1 MSIVD
6 LLFNVGPQSKEI
18 ILKGGVISEKNIASL
33 AVTDANS
40 LSLEQL
46 DLLNV

>member
-18 ILKGGVISEKNIASL
+18 ILKGGVISEKNIAPL
-33 AVTDANS
+33 PTVTNANS
-40 LSLEQL
+40 IAVEQ
-46 DLLNV
+46 